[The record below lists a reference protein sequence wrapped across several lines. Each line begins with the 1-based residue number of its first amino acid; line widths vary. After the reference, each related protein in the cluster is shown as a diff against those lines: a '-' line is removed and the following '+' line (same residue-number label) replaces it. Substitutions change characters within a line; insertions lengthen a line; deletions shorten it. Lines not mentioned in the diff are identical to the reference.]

1 MGMDLLDL
9 VFRLERRFGVRII
22 RAVARSPR
30 LYDSAFDPSAVV
42 KKTSRTHAS
51 QVPRGDHDDGPSPGG
66 ISVLSG
72 SPLTDLVHSCSHRT

>member
-30 LYDSAFDPSAVV
+30 LYNSAFDACVV
-42 KKTSRTHAS
+42 EKKRSRTHAL
-51 QVPRGDHDDGPSPGG
+51 QV
-66 ISVLSG
+66 
-72 SPLTDLVHSCSHRT
+72 